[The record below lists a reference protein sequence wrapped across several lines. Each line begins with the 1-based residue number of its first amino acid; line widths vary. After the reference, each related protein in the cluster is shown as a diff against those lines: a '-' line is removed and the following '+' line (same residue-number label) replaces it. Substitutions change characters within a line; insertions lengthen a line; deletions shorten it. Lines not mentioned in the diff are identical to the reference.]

1 MANNQN
7 TVLGIPELIAR
18 LNRISDEGKR
28 QSIAIISS
36 VADLIVVDAKANA
49 PADLGTIIQNIG
61 KDVKTDG
68 DKTYA
73 VVFSAAPESPFME
86 FGTGGKVIIPTEMSD
101 LAASFRGKSGGD
113 FKAFVL
119 ALTGWVK
126 RKGLVGVY
134 SIKTKRRSNA
144 KQFGGKAGNDAGDER
159 AAYAIAVSILKNGLK
174 PRPFLYPAYVK
185 NIVKLRPMLETALAT
200 AILRGDR

>member
-28 QSIAIISS
+28 QTVAIISS
-36 VADLIVVDAKANA
+36 VADLIVADAKANA
-49 PADLGTIIQNIG
+49 PADLGTIRQNIG

-86 FGTGGKVIIPTEMSD
+86 FGTGGKVIIPTEMAD
-101 LAASFRGKSGGD
+101 LAATFKGKKGGD

-119 ALTGWVK
+119 ALVGWIK
-126 RKGLVGVY
+126 RKGLTNTY
-134 SIKTKRRSNA
+134 SVKTRRVSKKGTPEQN
-144 KQFGGKAGNDAGDER
+144 ER
-159 AAYAIAVSILKNGLK
+159 LAYIIATKILRFGLK

-185 NIVKLRPMLETALAT
+185 NKVKLRPMLETALAN
-200 AILRGDR
+200 AILRGGR